1 MEWVARRRLL
11 SICSPTLLQFFV
23 GQKEKNTQVLS
34 LSLSLP
40 SATVLMSGSICIS
53 LAPAERHVCTGFF
66 RGLTRLQHLSNP
78 RLTHPGLL
86 PQS

>member
-1 MEWVARRRLL
+1 MGCPPPSFIDLL
-11 SICSPTLLQFFV
+11 SNAAAIFCWAEREEHS
-23 GQKEKNTQVLS
+23 S
-34 LSLSLP
+34 ALSLSLP

-53 LAPAERHVCTGFF
+53 LAPAERHVCAGFF
-66 RGLTRLQHLSNP
+66 RDLTRLQHLSNP